1 MCHLPLRS
9 NQEQQKCCIGRKGRI
24 SSVSTFESRC
34 DKSRPHLKKESKT
47 DLAPIQKLIYCDC
60 SWPNVKICFYFS
72 SSTFK
77 EVSKK
82 KILQLVKDYVRK
94 LKHHFFK
101 LIYGKYILVDQGQS
115 KHPEKNKSWCRMFLC
130 VLWMFHYNWLI
141 KKLLW
146 PMEEQNVAR
155 WEIKAFREKGRKMV
169 EK

>member
-1 MCHLPLRS
+1 MCHLPLGS

-82 KILQLVKDYVRK
+82 KFLQLVKDYVRK
-94 LKHHFFK
+94 LKHHFSF
-101 LIYGKYILVDQGQS
+101 LID
-115 KHPEKNKSWCRMFLC
+115 
-130 VLWMFHYNWLI
+130 LWQIHFGRSRSVKTPR
-141 KKLLW
+141 KKINLDVGCSSVCC
-146 PMEEQNVAR
+146 ECF
-155 WEIKAFREKGRKMV
+155 ITIG
-169 EK
+169 